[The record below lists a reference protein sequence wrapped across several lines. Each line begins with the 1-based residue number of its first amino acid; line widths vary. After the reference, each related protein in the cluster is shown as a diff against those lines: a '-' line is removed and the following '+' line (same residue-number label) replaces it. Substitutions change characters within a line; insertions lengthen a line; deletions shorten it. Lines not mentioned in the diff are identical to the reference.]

1 MEYCK
6 MKEEN
11 IDSVIRRYVSYYND
25 SEGGCWTYEKAWKRI
40 HQIMTMEDSQC
51 VIQYEHGNMT
61 GFAMGY
67 YKVFDDLTAY
77 YLEEIVIFKNYQNQ
91 GYGAALLEEIEKMVK
106 KKGAEH
112 IEFICMKDEHH
123 MHFYG
128 KLGYYA
134 SERIALMGKHF

>member
-51 VIQYEHGNMT
+51 VIQYEH
-61 GFAMGY
+61 
-67 YKVFDDLTAY
+67 
-77 YLEEIVIFKNYQNQ
+77 
-91 GYGAALLEEIEKMVK
+91 
-106 KKGAEH
+106 
-112 IEFICMKDEHH
+112 
-123 MHFYG
+123 
-128 KLGYYA
+128 
-134 SERIALMGKHF
+134 